1 MRVLRW
7 LVFAALVV
15 AVVATPPETA
25 AILKRKACR
34 LGCTAAVDACVAA
47 GGKRARC
54 KRQTLKSCRKQG
66 LEACATTSTTTSPG
80 ATTTTESKVASTTT
94 LGGVTT
100 TTAAAGSTTTIGGA
114 TTTTPGPTT
123 SSTTVVVHGCN
134 SSTATDLSGQP
145 SPTVTFTSYQYT
157 PPCARIVAG
166 QTITFSG
173 DLDIH
178 PLVGGLVATPD
189 PSSPIGIHASG
200 STAPIGFPSAGVYP
214 YYCGAHGVTQNMLGA
229 VFVDP

>member
-1 MRVLRW
+1 
-7 LVFAALVV
+7 
-15 AVVATPPETA
+15 
-25 AILKRKACR
+25 
-34 LGCTAAVDACVAA
+34 
-47 GGKRARC
+47 
-54 KRQTLKSCRKQG
+54 
-66 LEACATTSTTTSPG
+66 
-80 ATTTTESKVASTTT
+80 
-94 LGGVTT
+94 
-100 TTAAAGSTTTIGGA
+100 
-114 TTTTPGPTT
+114 
-123 SSTTVVVHGCN
+123 VVHGCN

-173 DLDIH
+173 DLDVH

-200 STAPIGFPSAGVYP
+200 SAVPISFPSAGVFP
-214 YYCGAHGVTQNMLGA
+214 YYCGAHGVSQNMVGA

>member
-1 MRVLRW
+1 MRALRW
-7 LVFAALVV
+7 FVSAALVV

-25 AILKRKACR
+25 AVSKRRACR

-54 KRQTLKSCRKQG
+54 KRQTLKTCRQQG

-80 ATTTTESKVASTTT
+80 ATTTTESTVASTTT
-94 LGGVTT
+94 LGGLTT
-100 TTAAAGSTTTIGGA
+100 TTAASGSTTTIGGA
-114 TTTTPGPTT
+114 TTTTPGSSTT
-123 SSTTVVVHGCN
+123 MTTVVVHGCN
-134 SSTATDLSGQP
+134 SATATDLSGQP

-178 PLVGGLVATPD
+178 PLVGGLVPTPD

-200 STAPIGFPSAGVYP
+200 STAPINFP
-214 YYCGAHGVTQNMLGA
+214 
-229 VFVDP
+229 